1 MQAHSKKRRHSARTL
16 AIADTSAATG
26 RVYSSAL
33 MHDRRQ
39 RILEETRRA
48 IEEGGI
54 ENLSVRELCKRAD
67 IAQRTLY
74 NAFGSKDRV
83 VGLAIRDHYLAQI
96 GRMKFTTPEDSIEGV
111 IERMARVSQRATR
124 QKNYLK
130 AILEVYFSPVPH
142 PDIVNVTR
150 EIALGNVMPWLLR
163 LQDAGQ
169 LNPQLPVD
177 EVAGNMADLVLLIM
191 RRWTVG
197 DISGTA
203 MQEQVLRGFL
213 SLAVGAAIGKAQ
225 AGALAWLAGK
235 GTSGRGP

>member
-1 MQAHSKKRRHSARTL
+1 MQPPSKNRRPQPGSLGL
-16 AIADTSAATG
+16 AETATTG
-26 RVYSSAL
+26 RVYSSAS
-33 MHDRRQ
+33 MHDRRV

-54 ENLSVRELCKRAD
+54 ENLSVRELCKRAG

-83 VGLAIRDHYLAQI
+83 VGLAIRDHYLAQL
-96 GRMKFTTPEDSIEGV
+96 GRMKFASREDSIEGV

-130 AILEVYFSPVPH
+130 AILEVYFSSVPH
-142 PDIVNVTR
+142 PDIVGVTR
-150 EIALGNVMPWLLR
+150 DIALGNVMPWLTR
-163 LQDAGQ
+163 LQASGQ
-169 LNPQLPVD
+169 MNPHLPLD

-197 DISGTA
+197 EITASA
-203 MQEQVLRGFL
+203 MQDQVVRAFL
-213 SLAVGAAIGKAQ
+213 NLAVGATVGRAQ
-225 AGALAWLAGK
+225 ANALALLGGLAPGAR
-235 GTSGRGP
+235 S

>member
-1 MQAHSKKRRHSARTL
+1 MP
-16 AIADTSAATG
+16 TSAQRPRRPAKTSDTDDASALNV

-48 IEEGGI
+48 IAEGGI

-83 VGLAIRDHYLAQI
+83 VGLAIRDHYLAQM
-96 GRMKFTTPEDSIEGV
+96 GRMKFAAREDSIEGV
-111 IERMARVSQRATR
+111 IERMVRVSVRATR

-130 AILEVYFSPVPH
+130 AILEVYFSAVPH
-142 PDIVNVTR
+142 PDIVDVTR
-150 EIALGNVMPWLLR
+150 EIAVGNVMPWLQR
-163 LQDAGQ
+163 LQASGQ
-169 LNPQLPVD
+169 MNGHLPIG

-191 RRWTVG
+191 RRWSIG
-197 DISGTA
+197 AIGAAA
-203 MQEQVLRGFL
+203 MRDQVVRGFL
-213 SLAVGAAIGKAQ
+213 TLAVGATVGRAQ
-225 AGALAWLAGK
+225 AGAQALLAAEGQ
-235 GTSGRGP
+235 SA

>member
-1 MQAHSKKRRHSARTL
+1 MKTRSTPTRRQAASVGAADASKGS
-16 AIADTSAATG
+16 G
-26 RVYSSAL
+26 RVYASAL
-33 MHDRRQ
+33 MQDRRL

-96 GRMKFTTPEDSIEGV
+96 ARMKFSTPEDSIEGV
-111 IERMARVSQRATR
+111 IERIVRVSLRATR

-130 AILEVYFSPVPH
+130 AILDVHFSSEPH
-142 PDIVNVTR
+142 PDIVSVTR
-150 EIALGNVMPWLLR
+150 EIAVGNVMPWLTR
-163 LQDAGQ
+163 LQAMGQ
-169 LNPQLPVD
+169 LNSHLPVD
-177 EVAGNMADLVLLIM
+177 EVAGHMAELVLLTM

-197 DISGTA
+197 EITGTT
-203 MQEQVLRGFL
+203 MRERVVRGFL
-213 SLAVGAAIGKAQ
+213 TLAVGATVGRAQ
-225 AGALAWLAGK
+225 ASALALLAAHG
-235 GTSGRGP
+235 SGQRAD

>member
-1 MQAHSKKRRHSARTL
+1 MQTSKRQRHNTSTL
-16 AIADTSAATG
+16 AVADASPAAG
-26 RVYSSAL
+26 RVYASAL
-33 MHDRRQ
+33 MHDRRR
-39 RILEETRRA
+39 RILEEARRA

-96 GRMKFTTPEDSIEGV
+96 GRMKFATREDSIEGV
-111 IERMARVSQRATR
+111 IERMARVSLRAMR

-130 AILEVYFSPVPH
+130 AILEVYFSSVPH

-163 LQDAGQ
+163 LQAIGQ
-169 LNPQLPVD
+169 MNPHLPVD

-197 DISGTA
+197 EISGTA
-203 MQEQVLRGFL
+203 MQDQVVRGFL
-213 SLAVGAAIGKAQ
+213 NLAVGATIGKAQ
-225 AGALAWLAGK
+225 ANALSLLADHAP
-235 GTSGRGP
+235 GTRV

>member
-1 MQAHSKKRRHSARTL
+1 MQTLSKNRHPQAGSSTDAESA
-16 AIADTSAATG
+16 TSG
-26 RVYSSAL
+26 RIYSSAP
-33 MHDRRQ
+33 MHDRRR

-54 ENLSVRELCKRAD
+54 ENLSVRELCKRAG

-96 GRMKFTTPEDSIEGV
+96 GRMKFASRDDSIEGV
-111 IERMARVSQRATR
+111 IERMARVSLRATR

-130 AILEVYFSPVPH
+130 AILEVYFSSEPH
-142 PDIVNVTR
+142 PDIVGVTR
-150 EIALGNVMPWLLR
+150 EIALGNVMPWLMR
-163 LQDAGQ
+163 LQAIGQ
-169 LNPQLPVD
+169 MNPQLPLD

-197 DISGTA
+197 EISGTA
-203 MQEQVLRGFL
+203 MQEQVVRGFL
-213 SLAVGAAIGKAQ
+213 NLAVGATVGKAQ
-225 AGALAWLAGK
+225 ANALALLGDHAPGAR
-235 GTSGRGP
+235 S